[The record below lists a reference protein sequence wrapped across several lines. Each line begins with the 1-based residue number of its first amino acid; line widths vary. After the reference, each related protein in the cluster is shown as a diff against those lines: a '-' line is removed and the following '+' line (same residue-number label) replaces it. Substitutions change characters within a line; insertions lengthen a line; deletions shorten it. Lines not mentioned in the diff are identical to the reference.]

1 MTPDLD
7 RDYYRA
13 CPDSTLVEMARH
25 SDSELALVLGE
36 ALAEALS
43 IRKNDSAYIDALEAN
58 VERLENDKA
67 DLDRYI
73 YHLKASII
81 DRETTLRDR
90 G

>member
-13 CPDSTLVEMARH
+13 CPDQTLVEMARD

-43 IRKNDSAYIDALEAN
+43 VRHNDSNYIDALEAN
-58 VERLENDKA
+58 VARLER
-67 DLDRYI
+67 DLRNLQDAVD
-73 YHLKASII
+73 L
-81 DRETTLRDR
+81 T
-90 G
+90 

>member
-13 CPDSTLVEMARH
+13 CPDQTLVEMARD

-43 IRKNDSAYIDALEAN
+43 IRKNDSAYIDALEAT
-58 VERLENDKA
+58 VARLEA
-67 DLDRYI
+67 DNAELHDLA
-73 YHLKASII
+73 HS
-81 DRETTLRDR
+81 
-90 G
+90 

>member
-13 CPDSTLVEMARH
+13 CPDQTLVEMARD

-43 IRKNDSAYIDALEAN
+43 VRKNDSAYIDALEAN
-58 VERLENDKA
+58 VARLER
-67 DLDRYI
+67 DLRNLQDAVD
-73 YHLKASII
+73 L
-81 DRETTLRDR
+81 T
-90 G
+90 

>member
-1 MTPDLD
+1 MTHD

-43 IRKNDSAYIDALEAN
+43 VRKNDSNYIDALEAN
-58 VERLENDKA
+58 VERLEREID
-67 DLDRYI
+67 DLRSALFD
-73 YHLKASII
+73 
-81 DRETTLRDR
+81 
-90 G
+90 

>member
-81 DRETTLRDR
+81 DCETTLR
-90 G
+90 GLG